1 MFFFHFAMSPSWF
14 CQGFGA
20 KCSANIIYV
29 LNHFASLTFSRISL
43 VWIVLLFV
51 WRFAMLSCVKIFEY
65 LHRHLGCRPKVR
77 SCWLPDSQLRLF
89 HGGRESQNSNNAK
102 LHLKAWDAGHTHT
115 HTNIQTFVTVWNRYP
130 PRTKYL
136 TISKAWSIM
145 RTCDLFWLL
154 MRANQKTDAWFG
166 AGDSCCLVLHT
177 SPEMQLE
184 YVWMLL
190 ICACWFWW
198 QWLKAVVHHH
208 FWAQGDSGELGVSS
222 TFTMLLHV
230 PSCLNGFQQN
240 IRSNYSNFSHSH
252 GPRGNHMTSVLCTA
266 SYCDAKL
273 EVEHYSA
280 SEHRVTTSEFRW

>member
-1 MFFFHFAMSPSWF
+1 MFW
-14 CQGFGA
+14 
-20 KCSANIIYV
+20 II
-29 LNHFASLTFSRISL
+29 LRRWLLAGSLLYESCCYLCGVSRCCL
-43 VWIVLLFV
+43 V
-51 WRFAMLSCVKIFEY
+51 WRFLNIFIAISAVDPRCG
-65 LHRHLGCRPKVR
+65 LAGFLIHSFACSMAAGNPRIRIMQNCTWR
-77 SCWLPDSQLRLF
+77 
-89 HGGRESQNSNNAK
+89 REMQ
-102 LHLKAWDAGHTHT
+102 DTHT

>member
-1 MFFFHFAMSPSWF
+1 MNRVTICVAFRDVVLCEDFCISSSPSRLST
-14 CQGFGA
+14 QGCG
-20 KCSANIIYV
+20 
-29 LNHFASLTFSRISL
+29 L
-43 VWIVLLFV
+43 
-51 WRFAMLSCVKIFEY
+51 
-65 LHRHLGCRPKVR
+65 
-77 SCWLPDSQLRLF
+77 CWLPDSQLRLF

-102 LHLKAWDAGHTHT
+102 TAPEGVRCRTHT

-136 TISKAWSIM
+136 TIYKAWSIM
-145 RTCDLFWLL
+145 RTRDLFWLL

-184 YVWMLL
+184 LCLNAAYMCVLVLMAVAESGCTSPFLSPR
-190 ICACWFWW
+190 WFGW
-198 QWLKAVVHHH
+198 AGCFINVHY
-208 FWAQGDSGELGVSS
+208 A
-222 TFTMLLHV
+222 
-230 PSCLNGFQQN
+230 PSCSIMFKWLPAEYKIKLFQFLPFPWP
-240 IRSNYSNFSHSH
+240 S
-252 GPRGNHMTSVLCTA
+252 RGNHMTSVLCTA